1 MPLINRMKKAA
12 AKANPIKGNVGT
24 VKTIDTDL
32 PDNKLRRAI
41 DSTLRRIDRENDN
54 EAHLVAENQVEMWR
68 MAADHIRSVLDDK
81 DTDRDELLRCARTL
95 NHAIAA
101 RAKLTTVFGRV
112 LDEPENLPGPASQLL
127 AGGGDD
133 DSDDWDDDDDW
144 DTERTNRD

>member
-1 MPLINRMKKAA
+1 MPLINKMKKAA
-12 AKANPIKGNVGT
+12 AKANPIKGNVGA

-41 DSTLRRIDRENDN
+41 DSALRRIDRENDN

-81 DTDRDELLRCARTL
+81 DADRDELLRCARML
-95 NHAIAA
+95 NQAIAA

-127 AGGGDD
+127 AGGGHDD
-133 DSDDWDDDDDW
+133 GGDDDDTHNEDGS
-144 DTERTNRD
+144 DG